1 MHLKSAVDLS
11 HLFTYFFSAMKYKIY
26 RAFHEANL
34 Q

>member
-1 MHLKSAVDLS
+1 MHLKSAV